1 MVRNAQSYHV
11 SILKPSYFWGKSK
24 WRCERKEAVVPN
36 CVHNLPE
43 TRKIKPRLAETNSLQ
58 FGVVSGMHVQAK
70 FCTWNANGAQPLQE
84 HRAQENRIFQ

>member
-1 MVRNAQSYHV
+1 MHNPI
-11 SILKPSYFWGKSK
+11 ILVFLSPATSGEKANGDM
-24 WRCERKEAVVPN
+24 KEAVVPN

-43 TRKIKPRLAETNSLQ
+43 TRKVKPRLAETNSLQ